1 MRFFESGIFHDHL
14 GVHHD
19 FSAFNTQHASF
30 VVVLR
35 WIQCRIHSWIH
46 ADNVCIE
53 VVVVI
58 CSVSSVLSQQ
68 RRRFVISQ
76 STLFQTTPLGGSSS
90 CCRIISLVN
99 HFFHHL
105 HIFFN

>member
-1 MRFFESGIFHDHL
+1 
-14 GVHHD
+14 
-19 FSAFNTQHASF
+19 
-30 VVVLR
+30 VLR

-46 ADNVCIE
+46 ADDICIE

-58 CSVSSVLSQQ
+58 CPVSSVLSQQ
-68 RRRFVISQ
+68 RRFVIPFAT
-76 STLFQTTPLGGSSS
+76 TLFQTTPLGGSSS